1 VAGLTVKPQNMERN
15 LWLQKGLLM
24 SEPVMMA
31 LGAKFGRQRAHEMV
45 YEICMKV
52 FEANTT
58 FKEGLLE
65 NPDIKRNLTAEK
77 IDEMLNPHVYTGSA
91 EFFVDRIVRNAR
103 KEGERSVRSSPAP
116 LSDKR
121 E

>member
-1 VAGLTVKPQNMERN
+1 
-15 LWLQKGLLM
+15 M

-52 FEANTT
+52 FEADAS
-58 FKEGLLE
+58 FKEGLLD
-65 NPDIKRNLTAEK
+65 NPDIKRNLTPEK
-77 IDEMLNPHVYTGSA
+77 IDEMLDPHIYTGSA
-91 EFFVDRIVRNAR
+91 GFFVDRIVRNAR
-103 KEGERSVRSSPAP
+103 EEGGRSFRSSPTP